1 LYRVL
6 FEVVGIIK
14 SLYSQ
19 YFDRPSP
26 SFVTLQRLFHRSS
39 ITTTGFAVLA
49 VSLSSHLS
57 LAHYA
62 KSKASYSVS
71 TQSIYIKIDAEGKA
85 LTNQTVNYDSKP
97 WACVKDTRTQLTWEV
112 KTDDGGLQDRNH
124 TYTWY
129 ENNENQTVS
138 YKSQGNGHN
147 CASASREC
155 DTTSYINAI
164 NRLNLCG
171 KRDWRLPTRE
181 ELRSLVDYTI
191 PYPGPT
197 IQSNFFPNTIA
208 QFYWSSSA
216 DAGDEESAWGTGFA
230 FGYDYA
236 YFKAD
241 AVHVRL
247 VSGKNNFPNNIS
259 NTAICQNKITPP
271 SDTPNARFVQNND
284 GTVFD
289 RYSGNT
295 WMQCSLGQKW
305 KNGTCDGNARKMSLS
320 TAQTVIKKNYPEWR
334 LPQLKEITAIVELHC
349 INPAINQVF
358 FPNTP
363 ATDFWTATEFV
374 NRNEYA
380 WLVNFLYA
388 ESHVD
393 HVSKNALV
401 RLVKP

>member
-1 LYRVL
+1 M
-6 FEVVGIIK
+6 
-14 SLYSQ
+14 
-19 YFDRPSP
+19 
-26 SFVTLQRLFHRSS
+26 LQRLFQRPS
-39 ITTTGFAVLA
+39 ISTTGFAVLTI
-49 VSLSSHLS
+49 SLFGHLS
-57 LAHYA
+57 LAHDT
-62 KSKASYSVS
+62 KSKVNPSAAN
-71 TQSIYIKIDAEGKA
+71 QSIYIKLDVEGKV
-85 LTNQTVNYDSKP
+85 LTNQTLNYDSKS

-129 ENNENQTVS
+129 DNNENRSASYTS
-138 YKSQGNGHN
+138 YKIQGNDQN
-147 CASASREC
+147 CASREC

-164 NRLNLCG
+164 NSLNLCG

-181 ELRSLVDYTI
+181 ELRSLVDYSI

-197 IQSNFFPNTIA
+197 IQSIFFPNTIA
-208 QFYWSSSA
+208 QFYWSSTA
-216 DAGDEESAWGTGFA
+216 DAGDEESAWGIGFA

-247 VSGKNNFPNNIS
+247 VSGQNNFPNSIS
-259 NTAICQNKITPP
+259 NETICQNKTTHP
-271 SDTPNARFVQNND
+271 STQENRFVRNND

-289 RYSGNT
+289 RFSGNT

-305 KNGTCDGNARKMSLS
+305 KDGTCYGNAQKVSLP
-320 TAQTVIKKNYPEWR
+320 TAQTVIKKNYPNWR
-334 LPQLKEITAIVELHC
+334 LPRLNELTAILELRC
-349 INPAINQVF
+349 INPSINQVI

-363 ATDFWTATEFV
+363 ATDFWTATDFV
-374 NRNEYA
+374 NRYNYA

-393 HVSKNALV
+393 HISKNALV